1 MVSETEIKISV
12 ELSDVETDTLQVA
25 TNRYF
30 HKQPYLAKWTAACA
44 QFFSGKDV
52 PANIDLCAGYIAQ
65 ASAAGAALIVLP
77 ENSNRERDYFAGG
90 KPSKELAY
98 ERCEAI
104 DGEFI
109 TAIRAVA
116 AEHSIWV
123 AMGVDMRGE
132 DESGNQCV
140 HIAQLLIGRDGFIHG
155 VHKKHVLWDY
165 EYTLFEPAAAGD
177 PYRVYDTELG
187 RCLDT
192 EWCCKVLRSACG
204 QDWTAGLCRWHCS
217 GVCACSRLHGRS
229 GTVHTARTDC

>member
-1 MVSETEIKISV
+1 M
-12 ELSDVETDTLQVA
+12 
-25 TNRYF
+25 
-30 HKQPYLAKWTAACA
+30 
-44 QFFSGKDV
+44 
-52 PANIDLCAGYIAQ
+52 PASIDLCAGYIAQ
-65 ASAAGAALIVLP
+65 ASAAGASLIVLP

-123 AMGVDMRGE
+123 AMGVDMRGV

-140 HIAQLLIGRDGFIHG
+140 HIAQLLIGRDGFVHG

-187 RCLDT
+187 RFLGA
-192 EWCCKVLRSACG
+192 EWWCEVLMSACG
-204 QDWTAGLCRWHCS
+204 QDWIAGLCRWHCS
-217 GVCACSRLHGRS
+217 GVCACGRLHGRS
-229 GTVHTARTDC
+229 GTAHTAHTDC